1 MSTRPKKRLTLRH
14 NFLWIL
20 AGSMVKNGAKWAMF
34 IALTKTMTAEVVGSF
49 ALALA
54 ITTPISILA
63 QMQLRVALIT
73 DAGDEHRFGAY
84 YALRLITMAV
94 SVIIMAAVAAGL
106 YGATTMAAL
115 IVIVGLAQ
123 TAQSLRDIWIGLAQ
137 KHERMDVTARGN
149 MLDGVLSLLLFVVG
163 LLLSKNILIAAT
175 GMMCASFLTWLI
187 YDRPHVRQ
195 VVGDEV
201 ATVPEWHPRAMVKLF
216 WVALPLGLTTALVSL
231 NSNIPRYLIEYFLDK
246 KHVGYYASI
255 AYFVLVTRLVIGSL
269 GRAASPRLA
278 ILFRKSRRRYLV
290 LVLKLVVIAL
300 ALGAVNVS
308 LALAIGEPFLRIVYN
323 EEYARYSHIL
333 VILLGASGIGYVNS
347 FLGTAISAARFFT
360 IQPFISGTGVLTS
373 LAAGLL
379 LIPAYGLDGAAWAAV
394 CTISLAVLINVCVVV
409 YLYRH
414 APAPEPTP

>member
-1 MSTRPKKRLTLRH
+1 MRTSPKKRLSLRH

-20 AGSMVKNGAKWAMF
+20 LGSVVKNGSKWAMF
-34 IALTKTMTAEVVGSF
+34 IALTKTMSSEVVGSF

-84 YALRLITMAV
+84 YALRLSTMLLAT
-94 SVIIMAAVAAGL
+94 IIMAAVAAGL
-106 YGATTMAAL
+106 YGASTMAAL
-115 IVIVGLAQ
+115 IVIVGLGQ

-149 MLDGVLSLLLFVVG
+149 MLDGLLSLSFFVVA
-163 LLLSKNILIAAT
+163 LLVTDNILIAAS
-175 GMMCASFLTWLI
+175 GMMCARLLTWVL
-187 YDRPHVRQ
+187 YDRPNVRR

-201 ATVPEWHPRAMVKLF
+201 ATAPEWRTRAMLKLF

-255 AYFVLVTRLVIGSL
+255 AYFVLVTRLIISSL

-278 ILFRKSRRRYLV
+278 ILFRKDRRRYLA
-290 LVLKLVVIAL
+290 LLLKLVAIGV

-308 LALAIGEPFLRIVYN
+308 LALVVGEPFLRIVYS
-323 EEYARYSHIL
+323 EEYAQYSHIL

-373 LAAGLL
+373 LCAGLL
-379 LIPAYGLDGAAWAAV
+379 LIPRYGLDGAAWAAV
-394 CTISLAVLINVCVVV
+394 CTISVAMLINTCVVA
-409 YLYRH
+409 YLYRR
-414 APAPEPTP
+414 